1 MSSYAGD
8 SVAPSSAGS
17 ELLTGPV
24 YGGKG
29 SKKQRKALAAH
40 TKKVKKAYEK
50 FVKLA
55 KKAKKLGGGVLS
67 DKEQGILKARGEI
80 NDIIIK
86 RNNDPASLTP
96 EEQQKLADFESG
108 QEYTPPV
115 ESASVEQP
123 TPNAPQATGGRR
135 SKGMFKKGSK
145 AARDF
150 MAMLRARRGKSRR
163 GSRRY

>member
-8 SVAPSSAGS
+8 SVIPSAASS
-17 ELLTGPV
+17 SLLTGAV

-55 KKAKKLGGGVLS
+55 KKANKMSGGEE
-67 DKEQGILKARGEI
+67 DMTKPKNILDASYSP
-80 NDIIIK
+80 DIDTNTA
-86 RNNDPASLTP
+86 NNTAIPKS
-96 EEQQKLADFESG
+96 S
-108 QEYTPPV
+108 
-115 ESASVEQP
+115 
-123 TPNAPQATGGRR
+123 GGRR
-135 SKGMFKKGSK
+135 HRRSMFKKGSK